1 MARLFG
7 ISGGQMLNKSWKR
20 ADFQENTFL
29 SQEKVNKAVSFEIT
43 DDMKNFFQL
52 PKIDSSLHDLKN
64 FVRHG

>member
-7 ISGGQMLNKSWKR
+7 IFGGHMLEKSWKR
-20 ADFQENTFL
+20 ADFQVNTFL
-29 SQEKVNKAVSFEIT
+29 SQEKLKEARSFKIT